1 MDKGIGGGGVMV
13 LIAQIALGVIIG
25 GLTLALLF
33 TGFIM
38 WMQDRKKRKER
49 LALELFIAG
58 IVIIVVLLAVA
69 AKAAVGQ

>member
-1 MDKGIGGGGVMV
+1 MV